1 MKNNFSAHFLLQELE
16 NLACQLGIEVH
27 YENLSDEELS
37 LHSGA
42 CKLFGR
48 SLIIIDARC
57 PIFVKAQLLARELG
71 KYDLENFYIVPRV
84 REYIALH
91 SSGLEKNLPQI

>member
-1 MKNNFSAHFLLQELE
+1 MKSNFSAHFLLQELE
-16 NLACQLGIEVH
+16 NLASQLGIEVR
-27 YENLSDEELS
+27 YENLRDEELS
-37 LHSGA
+37 FHSGA
-42 CKLFGR
+42 CKLFSR

-57 PIFVKAQLLARELG
+57 LASARSRLLARELS